1 MFTPYFYIADYTE
14 SLHISSNAA
23 FCVLSA
29 MNAGGVFG
37 RVVPAW
43 LSDKIGRFN
52 LLCPSAFLSGLSC
65 LVLWMFGKDLLAI
78 IFFAVLFGLF
88 SGAFISVVTP
98 CVAQISDIREIGT
111 RIGALYTLI
120 SVPWV
125 SSCSICLFF
134 VAHLTRTCFFSY
146 SSLFG
151 GPIAGALVQ
160 SQNGVYTASIALAG
174 SSMILGSVLLLITK
188 LMIDQRFLCR
198 V

>member
-14 SLHISSNAA
+14 SLHVPSNAA

-29 MNAGGVFG
+29 MNAGGVIG
-37 RVVPAW
+37 RVAPAW

-65 LVLWMFGKDLLAI
+65 LVFWMFGKDLIAI
-78 IFFAVLFGLF
+78 TIFAVLFGLL

-98 CVAQISDIREIGT
+98 CVAQISDIQEIGT

-125 SSCSICLFF
+125 SFCSSVYPLPISDVSLF
-134 VAHLTRTCFFSY
+134 H

-151 GPIAGALVQ
+151 GPIAGELLQ
-160 SQNGVYTASIALAG
+160 LQHGVYTASIALAG

-188 LMIDQRFLCR
+188 LMIDRRFFCR